1 MSVNEFNT
9 VIQQKQEDGSFAK
22 LYPVTKIN
30 NVKDDEG
37 KNLGEVLDNKA
48 QKVHDHKYVSDTP
61 ATVEVGGIEKGF
73 TTEGMTLEEIVFR
86 LLHKYVAPGISF
98 SSNLNG
104 GTYEI
109 GSTVSTV
116 KLTATGKREADK
128 IERIRFFKNNMVVEE
143 ITNTSN
149 AGNVTVE
156 YDDSNIT
163 ANTTYMAD
171 VYDGKTNITSETVR
185 FDFVHPM
192 YIGSL
197 DADVSAPTSDQI
209 KTMTKRVVGKSN
221 QEFTYTVDNKRFC
234 IACPPGWTLKQ
245 ILDTNAF
252 DITGSFASMTIP
264 VQCLDGST
272 QQYNV
277 YLSAPTSQNNF
288 KVKFNI

>member
-9 VIQQKQEDGSFAK
+9 VIQQKQEDGSFVK

-37 KNLGEVLDNKA
+37 KNLDEVLDNKA
-48 QKVHDHKYVSDTP
+48 PKVHDHEYVSDVP

-73 TTEGMTLEEIVFR
+73 TTEGMTIEEIVFK

-98 SSNLNG
+98 SSNPNG

-116 KLTATGKREADK
+116 KLTAIGKREANK
-128 IERIRFFKNNMVVEE
+128 IERIRFFKNDVVVEE
-143 ITNTSN
+143 VTNTSN
-149 AGNVTVE
+149 TGNVTAE

-163 ANTTYMAD
+163 ANTTYKAD
-171 VYDGKTNITSETVR
+171 VYDGKTNVTSGTVK
-185 FDFVHPM
+185 FNFVRPM

-245 ILDTNAF
+245 ILDPNAF

>member
-30 NVKDDEG
+30 NVKDEDG
-37 KNLGEVLDNKA
+37 KNLGEVLDDKA
-48 QKVHDHKYVSDTP
+48 QKVHDHEYVSDIP

-98 SSNLNG
+98 SSNPNG

-116 KLTATGKREADK
+116 KLTVTGKREANK
-128 IERIRFFKNNMVVEE
+128 IERIRFFKNNVVVEE

-149 AGNVTVE
+149 AGNVTAE

-272 QQYNV
+272 QQYSV
-277 YLSAPTSQNNF
+277 YLSAPTSQTNF
-288 KVKFNI
+288 KVKFNV

>member
-9 VIQQKQEDGSFAK
+9 VIQQKQENGSFVK

-48 QKVHDHKYVSDTP
+48 QKVHDHEYVSDIP

-73 TTEGMTLEEIVFR
+73 TTEGMTLEEIVFK

-98 SSNLNG
+98 SSNPNG

-116 KLTATGKREADK
+116 KLTATGKREANK
-128 IERIRFFKNNMVVEE
+128 IERIRFFKNNAVVEA

-149 AGNVTVE
+149 TGNVTAE
-156 YDDSNIT
+156 YNDSNIT
-163 ANTTYMAD
+163 ANTTYKAD
-171 VYDGKTNITSETVR
+171 VYDGKTNVTSGTVT
-185 FDFVHPM
+185 FNFVHPM

-221 QEFTYTVDNKRFC
+221 QEFTYTVNNKRFC

-245 ILDTNAF
+245 ILDPNAF

>member
-9 VIQQKQEDGSFAK
+9 VIQQKQENGSFAK

-48 QKVHDHKYVSDTP
+48 QKVHDHEYVSDIP

-73 TTEGMTLEEIVFR
+73 TTEGMTLEEIVFK

-98 SSNLNG
+98 SSNPNG

-116 KLTATGKREADK
+116 KLTATGKREANK
-128 IERIRFFKNNMVVEE
+128 IERIRFFKNNVVVEA

-149 AGNVTVE
+149 TGNVTAE
-156 YDDSNIT
+156 YNDSNIT
-163 ANTTYMAD
+163 ANTTYKAD
-171 VYDGKTNITSETVR
+171 VYDGKTNVTSGTVA
-185 FDFVHPM
+185 FNFVHPM

-245 ILDTNAF
+245 ILDPNAF

>member
-30 NVKDDEG
+30 NVKDEEG
-37 KNLGEVLDNKA
+37 KNLGEVLDDKA
-48 QKVHDHKYVSDTP
+48 QKVHDHEYVSDIP

-73 TTEGMTLEEIVFR
+73 TTEGMTLEEIVFK

-98 SSNLNG
+98 SSNPNG

-116 KLTATGKREADK
+116 KLTATGKREANK
-128 IERIRFFKNNMVVEE
+128 IERIRFFKNNAVVEA

-149 AGNVTVE
+149 TGNVTAE
-156 YDDSNIT
+156 YNDSNIT
-163 ANTTYMAD
+163 ANTTYKAD
-171 VYDGKTNITSETVR
+171 VYDGKTNVTSGTVT
-185 FDFVHPM
+185 FNFVHPM

-245 ILDTNAF
+245 ILDPNAF

>member
-9 VIQQKQEDGSFAK
+9 VIQQKQENGSFVK

-48 QKVHDHKYVSDTP
+48 QKVHDHEYVSDIP

-73 TTEGMTLEEIVFR
+73 TTEGMTLEEIVFK

-98 SSNLNG
+98 SSNPNG

-116 KLTATGKREADK
+116 KLTATGKREANK
-128 IERIRFFKNNMVVEE
+128 IERIRFFKNNAVVEE

-149 AGNVTVE
+149 TGNVTAE
-156 YDDSNIT
+156 YNDSNIT
-163 ANTTYMAD
+163 ANTTYKAD
-171 VYDGKTNITSETVR
+171 VYDGKTNVTSGTVT
-185 FDFVHPM
+185 FNFVHPM

-245 ILDTNAF
+245 ILDPNAF

>member
-9 VIQQKQEDGSFAK
+9 VIQQKQENGSFVK

-48 QKVHDHKYVSDTP
+48 QKVHDHEYVSDIP

-73 TTEGMTLEEIVFR
+73 TTEGMTLEEIVFK

-98 SSNLNG
+98 SSNPNG

-116 KLTATGKREADK
+116 KLTATGKREANK
-128 IERIRFFKNNMVVEE
+128 IERIRFFKNNAVVEA

-149 AGNVTVE
+149 TGNVTAE
-156 YDDSNIT
+156 YNDSNIT
-163 ANTTYMAD
+163 ANTTYKAD
-171 VYDGKTNITSETVR
+171 VYDGKTNVTSGTVS
-185 FDFVHPM
+185 FNFVHPM

-245 ILDTNAF
+245 ILDPNAF

>member
-9 VIQQKQEDGSFAK
+9 VIQQKQENGSFVK

-48 QKVHDHKYVSDTP
+48 QKVHDHEYVSDIP

-73 TTEGMTLEEIVFR
+73 TTEGMTLEEIVFK

-98 SSNLNG
+98 SSNPNG

-116 KLTATGKREADK
+116 KLTATGKREANK
-128 IERIRFFKNNMVVEE
+128 IERIRFFKNNAVVEA

-149 AGNVTVE
+149 TGNVTAE
-156 YDDSNIT
+156 YNDSNIT
-163 ANTTYMAD
+163 ANTTYKAD
-171 VYDGKTNITSETVR
+171 VYDGKTNVTSGTVT
-185 FDFVHPM
+185 FNFVHPM

-245 ILDTNAF
+245 ILDPNAF

>member
-9 VIQQKQEDGSFAK
+9 VIQQKQEDGSFVK

-37 KNLGEVLDNKA
+37 KNLDEVLDNKA
-48 QKVHDHKYVSDTP
+48 QKVHDHEYVSDVP

-73 TTEGMTLEEIVFR
+73 TTEGMTLEEIVFK

-98 SSNLNG
+98 SSNPNG

-109 GSTVSTV
+109 GSAVSTV
-116 KLTATGKREADK
+116 KLTAIGKREADK
-128 IERIRFFKNNMVVEE
+128 IERIRFFKNNAVVEE

-149 AGNVTVE
+149 TGNVTAE

-163 ANTTYMAD
+163 ANTTYKAD
-171 VYDGKTNITSETVR
+171 VYDGKTNVTSGTVK
-185 FDFVHPM
+185 FNFVRPM

-245 ILDTNAF
+245 ILDPNAF

>member
-9 VIQQKQEDGSFAK
+9 VIQQKQENGSFVK

-48 QKVHDHKYVSDTP
+48 QKVHDHEYVSDIP

-73 TTEGMTLEEIVFR
+73 TTEGMTLEEIVFK

-98 SSNLNG
+98 SSNPNG

-116 KLTATGKREADK
+116 KLTATGKREANK
-128 IERIRFFKNNMVVEE
+128 IERIRFFKNNAVVEA

-149 AGNVTVE
+149 TGNVTAE
-156 YDDSNIT
+156 YNDSNIT
-163 ANTTYMAD
+163 ANTTYKAD
-171 VYDGKTNITSETVR
+171 VYDGKTNVTSGTVA
-185 FDFVHPM
+185 FNFVHPM

-245 ILDTNAF
+245 ILDPNAF